1 MGTGDLLALMQQ
13 FDPQK
18 QQQEQ
23 LQLQVLAQQLAL
35 GQAQEGRQAEIHAAA
50 QARAQ
55 QLDPLNFAI
64 QQALVN
70 RIPAQDE
77 AAQAAAA
84 AARLG
89 QEQAEFT
96 LGQQRTNAPIQS
108 ANLQAQLAASLY
120 GPQAQ
125 QEQTAIQRQAAENQA
140 AHYASQDAA
149 AKQKADAERL
159 NVVLNA
165 AAAGL
170 PGVKIA
176 PGMLGEASGGLLQ
189 PAGTVP
195 AFNAAV
201 AQQGPAAGQEYVT
214 NNPEVTKMEG
224 YDPKVLSILAASA
237 AAGTGAEAPGAIPMA
252 PPPEP
257 VSNWTWMA
265 GPPGYSVG
273 KLANWMGHNR
283 GFTEYERQR
292 RTVK

>member
-1 MGTGDLLALMQQ
+1 MER

-18 QQQEQ
+18 QQQ
-23 LQLQVLAQQLAL
+23 QVLTNQALAQQLEL
-35 GQAQEGRQAEIHAAA
+35 GRAAEERAQAVHAAT
-50 QARAQ
+50 QARQQ
-55 QLDPLNFAI
+55 QLDPLALQL

-70 RIPAQDE
+70 RIPQQDE

-96 LGQQRTNAPIQS
+96 LGQQRTNAPIQQ

-140 AHYASQDAA
+140 AHYAVQNEA

-159 NVVLNA
+159 NVLLNA

-170 PGVKIA
+170 PGMKIA

-189 PAGTVP
+189 PAGTP
-195 AFNAAV
+195 EAFGAAY
-201 AQQGPAAGQEYVT
+201 AQGPEAANAYLT
-214 NNPEVTKMEG
+214 ANPEVRSNPNTDQKLLE
-224 YDPKVLSILAASA
+224 KLSAGALP
-237 AAGTGAEAPGAIPMA
+237 GTGAGTEPVPLSAIPMA

-257 VSNWTWMA
+257 VSNWTWMG
-265 GPPGYSVG
+265 GPATYGVG
-273 KLANWMGHNR
+273 RLANWMGHNR

-292 RTVK
+292 RTIK